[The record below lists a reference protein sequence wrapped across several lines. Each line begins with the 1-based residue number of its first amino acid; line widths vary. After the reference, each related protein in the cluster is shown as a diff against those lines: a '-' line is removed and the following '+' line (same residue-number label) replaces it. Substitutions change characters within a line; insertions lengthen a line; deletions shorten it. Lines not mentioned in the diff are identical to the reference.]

1 VKYGRFMAAIIASK
15 VLREPSFLKVRP
27 MRTFAALSLV
37 LVGTSASAQ
46 EMKVPQTTSASVDWP
61 AVRASIQLPAINRLP
76 PIPDG
81 PGSESGLRIASEGGP
96 LGRLNQS
103 ISPIFPAVALSTVP
117 VLMPLDMPRYLSDL
131 ARNEVEKTDVYT
143 SGFKSKVF
151 VPGRAGY
158 DAAFRYTPNKNV
170 KPIEVQISGSSITY
184 ELTTPANSNLRN
196 RSRSSEKAVPVS
208 QDLVSKYPGI
218 RKLIHENYIPYTFV
232 RHRVPYVISAE
243 CKEKDEPCNEVN
255 HALEVCLRSLQLLGG
270 TPAIYSKKP
279 VSLIE
284 RPEKV
289 SRFFTYY
296 SPGDLL
302 DGTGYA
308 KGPGQADFTV
318 YANINFPIA
327 HAPTYANSQ
336 VFMNGGD
343 CGSESDPH
351 DLQTKNQVY
360 SCKVNGKPLLYFEGN
375 TGNFAYPWRNN
386 FCESRSWPAGQC
398 PSGYGHQGQD
408 IRPGLQKNFGA
419 SGCVVDRKNSI
430 KCAPYQHDLV
440 AASDSYVWRSDG
452 GQALI
457 LIVNESN
464 EHVKLRYL
472 HMDPKRMDKAGLD
485 IFKERYVYG
494 GDKLGEVGNYEGG
507 KPGGTTYHVHV
518 DMQVPARVG
527 WVFVNP
533 YMTLIA
539 AYERLIGGRGTQCWR
554 GEPQGC

>member
-1 VKYGRFMAAIIASK
+1 VCLHEPPPEADQPKRVLQRVASHRPEPLAPRRATAKETNKKSSPWCMIAVRAVSEFNLKRGTFASSILPNKPTTLTDTVKYGRFMAAIIASK

-218 RKLIHENYIPYTFV
+218 RKLIHENYI
-232 RHRVPYVISAE
+232 
-243 CKEKDEPCNEVN
+243 
-255 HALEVCLRSLQLLGG
+255 Q
-270 TPAIYSKKP
+270 
-279 VSLIE
+279 
-284 RPEKV
+284 
-289 SRFFTYY
+289 
-296 SPGDLL
+296 
-302 DGTGYA
+302 YA
-308 KGPGQADFTV
+308 KRKTNHVMRSITRWKFACDRFSYSAALLLFT
-318 YANINFPIA
+318 
-327 HAPTYANSQ
+327 
-336 VFMNGGD
+336 
-343 CGSESDPH
+343 
-351 DLQTKNQVY
+351 
-360 SCKVNGKPLLYFEGN
+360 
-375 TGNFAYPWRNN
+375 
-386 FCESRSWPAGQC
+386 
-398 PSGYGHQGQD
+398 
-408 IRPGLQKNFGA
+408 QKSPF
-419 SGCVVDRKNSI
+419 R
-430 KCAPYQHDLV
+430 
-440 AASDSYVWRSDG
+440 
-452 GQALI
+452 
-457 LIVNESN
+457 
-464 EHVKLRYL
+464 
-472 HMDPKRMDKAGLD
+472 
-485 IFKERYVYG
+485 
-494 GDKLGEVGNYEGG
+494 
-507 KPGGTTYHVHV
+507 
-518 DMQVPARVG
+518 
-527 WVFVNP
+527 
-533 YMTLIA
+533 
-539 AYERLIGGRGTQCWR
+539 
-554 GEPQGC
+554 